1 MFDNRIVHVFDWLLN
16 GILMH
21 RRTPMRRKIVIPAV
35 LLIAVLAGGGVF
47 ASMRGFAS
55 KKAGAPPAA
64 PSVTVVASVVAQH
77 DVPIYLTGVGTVI
90 AYNTDIV
97 RSQIQGQLTSVNFT
111 EGQTVHTGDLLA
123 QIDPRPYQAQ
133 IDQLTANRDRDQAQL
148 ANALANL
155 NRYTPLEQKGFATT
169 QLLDTQKAQ
178 VSQLQN
184 AVKADEALIEAA
196 NVQLSYTRLTSP
208 IDGVTGI
215 RQIDVGNVIHP
226 TDPNGLVVVTQI
238 EPISLIFTLPETVL
252 PQIQQQQQKTQNPL
266 AVLAYN
272 QDNTIKLDEGTL
284 GLVNNQIL
292 QTTGSIQLKANFP
305 NKAHRLWPGELV
317 NARLLL
323 DTRHDGLTVPASVV
337 QQGPQGAYA
346 YVINPDTS
354 VAIRPVKVAQVSE
367 GQALIDSGLSANE
380 QVVVDGQYKL
390 QPGTHVTIL
399 HGQAAE
405 EAAAQSAL
413 QAPIP

>member
-1 MFDNRIVHVFDWLLN
+1 
-16 GILMH
+16 
-21 RRTPMRRKIVIPAV
+21 MRRKIVIPPA

-47 ASMRGFAS
+47 ASMRGFTS

-77 DVPIYLTGVGTVI
+77 EVPIYLTGVGTVI

-266 AVLAYN
+266 AVLAYS

-305 NKAHRLWPGELV
+305 SKAHRLWPGELV

-323 DTRHDGLTVPASVV
+323 DTRH
-337 QQGPQGAYA
+337 Y
-346 YVINPDTS
+346 
-354 VAIRPVKVAQVSE
+354 
-367 GQALIDSGLSANE
+367 
-380 QVVVDGQYKL
+380 
-390 QPGTHVTIL
+390 
-399 HGQAAE
+399 
-405 EAAAQSAL
+405 
-413 QAPIP
+413 

>member
-1 MFDNRIVHVFDWLLN
+1 
-16 GILMH
+16 
-21 RRTPMRRKIVIPAV
+21 MRRKIVIPAV

-47 ASMRGFAS
+47 ASMRGFTS

-97 RSQIQGQLTSVNFT
+97 HSQIQGQLTSVNFT

-155 NRYTPLEQKGFATT
+155 NRFTPLEQKGFATT

-252 PQIQQQQQKTQNPL
+252 PQIQQQQQKTQGPL
-266 AVLAYN
+266 AVLAYS

-346 YVINPDTS
+346 YVINPDTT
-354 VAIRPVKVAQVSE
+354 VAIRSIKVAQVSE

-390 QPGTHVTIL
+390 QAGTHVTIL
-399 HGQAAE
+399 HGKAAE
-405 EAAAQSAL
+405 EAAAQSAQ